1 MIQGTDKFSTERN
14 PGLLYFFQRH
24 LNSISIEINGIFL
37 QWNLSTYV
45 LIILVH
51 VKVQK
56 FQFIIYQNN
65 ILTIYLFEEK
75 KTTQKLFKLSSVFSF
90 PGIIESFTTLFISF
104 KYRTKFLN
112 IKYGS
117 CPLIIAYWYNV
128 KLEDLGSKQFNKNAG
143 TCLPKHML
151 LYFLFPYKRF
161 NLSFQLFTTQHSFK
175 QGSLLVNAVVKLC

>member
-1 MIQGTDKFSTERN
+1 MA
-14 PGLLYFFQRH
+14 YFYSEIYRH
-24 LNSISIEINGIFL
+24 NH
-37 QWNLSTYV
+37 V
-45 LIILVH
+45 LIILVR

-65 ILTIYLFEEK
+65 ILTIYLFEKK
-75 KTTQKLFKLSSVFSF
+75 KTITQKLFKLSSVFSF

-128 KLEDLGSKQFNKNAG
+128 KLQDLGSKQFNKNAE

-151 LYFLFPYKRF
+151 LIFFI
-161 NLSFQLFTTQHSFK
+161 
-175 QGSLLVNAVVKLC
+175 SLQKIQFVISVVYNSS